1 MHVFPYA
8 WYGLQRKLNMWEQVP
23 WEIVISKD
31 EKGSSVQIRHGPATV
46 RGESALQKATDP
58 WGLGRRFAGK
68 EP

>member
-8 WYGLQRKLNMWEQVP
+8 WYGLFTTKLNMWEQVP
-23 WEIVISKD
+23 WKITMSKD

-58 WGLGRRFAGK
+58 
-68 EP
+68 

>member
-8 WYGLQRKLNMWEQVP
+8 WYALQQKLNMWEQVP
-23 WEIVISKD
+23 WKISISKD

-46 RGESALQKATDP
+46 KGESAQPEATDP
-58 WGLGRRFAGK
+58 CGLGRHDADK